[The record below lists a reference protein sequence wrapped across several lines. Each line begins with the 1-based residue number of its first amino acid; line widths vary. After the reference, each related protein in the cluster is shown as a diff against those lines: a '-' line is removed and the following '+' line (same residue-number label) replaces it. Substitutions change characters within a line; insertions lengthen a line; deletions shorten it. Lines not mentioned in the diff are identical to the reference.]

1 MGVPKV
7 FISHSSKDKLITDAL
22 VELLKKGGIPENQI
36 VASSTPGTQIHT
48 GASLYTELRN
58 ELSNDNVF
66 VFFLLSDNFYE
77 STVCL
82 NEMGATWVKGV
93 PYMPMILP
101 GFSFSKVEGVIK
113 ENERVGVSLFNL
125 DENTRERFGHIKTA
139 LADRFGIDIP
149 DANWELGLL
158 HLFSEVAKYKELAS
172 GSRIFATTE
181 ANGVCIGDNQHKGCY
196 VWGRESSDTKT
207 TAIIDFSLT
216 KSDLCS
222 IVFPTEQSDWRPY
235 AEKKKLLCFDIYANV
250 PTVQA
255 QVEAQLAQGRNI
267 TTPILITDDIQSYRI
282 PLSQFTTSPTAW
294 QNVSRVC
301 FLFFNEHISGKTTVV
316 IKNLRLE

>member
-93 PYMPMILP
+93 PYVPMILP
-101 GFSFSKVEGVIK
+101 GFSFNKVEGVIK

-125 DENTRERFGHIKTA
+125 DENTKERFGHIKTG
-139 LADRFGIDIP
+139 LANHFGLDIP

-196 VWGRESSDTKT
+196 VWGRESSDTQT